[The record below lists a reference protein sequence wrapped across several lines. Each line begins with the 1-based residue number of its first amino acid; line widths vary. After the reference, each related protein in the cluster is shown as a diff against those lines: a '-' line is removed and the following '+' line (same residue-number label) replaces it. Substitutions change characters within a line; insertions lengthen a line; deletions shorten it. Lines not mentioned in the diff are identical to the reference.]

1 VSRRYGLHDRET
13 GLQFTVKAEKF
24 VLSTAL
30 RMLGW
35 VPWVPSLGSKR
46 LAMQLTPLLSNA
58 EVKMRGATPPV
69 PNTPSCCGAPH
80 TNGNPNRCPSAACG
94 TELQCNQVFGL
105 SWCPADSDEQNGC
118 IAGVS
123 YIV

>member
-1 VSRRYGLHDRET
+1 MGSLPG
-13 GLQFTVKAEKF
+13 VKA
-24 VLSTAL
+24 VGHAADPTHSYL
-30 RMLGW
+30 M
-35 VPWVPSLGSKR
+35 PR
-46 LAMQLTPLLSNA
+46 L
-58 EVKMRGATPPV
+58 KMRGATPSV

-105 SWCPADSDEQNGC
+105 SWCPTGSDEQNGC